1 MVDACVQNRLKF
13 SWILADIGFTSTENM
28 EHLKQTRQ
36 KDFIMALKGNR
47 LVALGEADR
56 KNGHYTG
63 LDPLQWPE
71 QKAVT
76 GWLKGLD
83 FPSGLSGES
92 LQTRKAERHF
102 VSGL

>member
-76 GWLKGLD
+76 GWLKGLVAC
-83 FPSGLSGES
+83 PAS
-92 LQTRKAERHF
+92 LYKQGRPQRHF

>member
-1 MVDACVQNRLKF
+1 MV
-13 SWILADIGFTSTENM
+13 
-28 EHLKQTRQ
+28 
-36 KDFIMALKGNR
+36 LKGNW

-76 GWLKGLD
+76 GLAEGAG
-83 FPSGLSGES
+83 FPVGFVRRVFTNKDGRSGILYLACSKWEAGWDAI
-92 LQTRKAERHF
+92 TTTYY
-102 VSGL
+102 

>member
-1 MVDACVQNRLKF
+1 MV
-13 SWILADIGFTSTENM
+13 
-28 EHLKQTRQ
+28 
-36 KDFIMALKGNR
+36 LKGNR

-92 LQTRKAERHF
+92 LQTRKAAAAF
-102 VSGL
+102 CIWSVASGKPGGMLSPRPTIRATA

>member
-1 MVDACVQNRLKF
+1 MV
-13 SWILADIGFTSTENM
+13 
-28 EHLKQTRQ
+28 
-36 KDFIMALKGNR
+36 LKGNR

-76 GWLKGLD
+76 GLAEGAGFPIGLVRRV
-83 FPSGLSGES
+83 FTNKEGRAAFCIWSVASGKPGGMLSPRP
-92 LQTRKAERHF
+92 TI
-102 VSGL
+102 